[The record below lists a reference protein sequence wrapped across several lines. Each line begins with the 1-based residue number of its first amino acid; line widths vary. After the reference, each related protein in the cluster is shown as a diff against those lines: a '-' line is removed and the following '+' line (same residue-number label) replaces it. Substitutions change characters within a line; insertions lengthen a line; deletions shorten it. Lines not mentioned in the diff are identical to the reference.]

1 VPDLKSIVSQQM
13 DLPSAPAVVHLLTTL
28 MRRDDVGSHEIA
40 RIVETDQAFAARTL
54 RLVNSPFYGF
64 ARQIT
69 SVEQAITMLGVDSLQ
84 QLLLATSV
92 VSALGT
98 ESSALQMGD
107 FWMHSF
113 SVGVVTK
120 HLLHAESAD
129 SRNEAFMCGVLH
141 DIGRLL
147 FVKMDASKY
156 VRFYDDG
163 KSVTDLEKEAQWF
176 GADHQ
181 QTGQILA
188 QKWNLPDSFTT
199 AIAYHHYPEK
209 AQDCHLLV
217 AAVHIADIICHA
229 LGLGRSGNE
238 YISQFSPAAW
248 HRLGLDSEQLEISV
262 RQALDEITD
271 TESMIRDIK

>member
-1 VPDLKSIVSQQM
+1 MLDLESVVSQQM
-13 DLPSAPAVVHLLTTL
+13 DLPSAPAVIHQLTTL
-28 MRRDDVGSHEIA
+28 MKQDDVSSHEIA

-54 RLVNSPFYGF
+54 KLVNSPFYGF

-69 SVEQAITMLGVDSLQ
+69 SVEQAITMLGVNSLQ

-92 VSALGT
+92 MGALGT
-98 ESSALQMGD
+98 ESSALLMD
-107 FWMHSF
+107 EFWMHSF

-120 HLLHAESAD
+120 HLLPAENAD

-147 FVKMDASKY
+147 LVKMDTSKY

-163 KSVTDLEKEAQWF
+163 KSVIDLEKENQWF

-181 QTGQILA
+181 QMGQALA
-188 QKWNLPDSFTT
+188 RKWNLPGSFATVT
-199 AIAYHHYPEK
+199 AYHHHPEK
-209 AQDCHLLV
+209 AQDYQLLV

-229 LGLGRSGNE
+229 LCLGRSGND
-238 YISQFSPAAW
+238 YISYFSPAAW
-248 HRLGLDSEQLEISV
+248 HRLGLYSEHLETSV
-262 RQALDEITD
+262 RQALDEIRE
-271 TESMIRDIK
+271 TESTIRDIK